1 MPDRNFY
8 WTKKQLREQLAVVR
22 GKREP
27 DKVLKDATYLNS
39 VQKKWMKGHIWIFQG
54 RIVYVGK
61 ALPEQMKDTEVVDC
75 SSHYVVPGYIE
86 PHVHPFQL
94 YNPQTFSQYASVR
107 GTTTMIC
114 DSLVLLLNLGKSK
127 AFSILDDLGKLPATL
142 LWWGRYD
149 AQTELNNEKDVFS
162 TENVHAWLNHPSV
175 IQGGELTGWPKVLA
189 GDDEILEW
197 MLMTN
202 RLGKPIEGH
211 LPGSSEK
218 TLTQMALLGVGADHE
233 AMTGEEAERRMN
245 LGYSTVL
252 RYSSIRP
259 DLPNILEEMQ
269 ELGID
274 QLDRVYMTTDGSTPA
289 FHEQGVMDRLIEI
302 ALEKGV
308 PAEDAYAMGSYN
320 AARHYSL
327 DRLIGMIA
335 PGRLAHLNLLEHKE
349 NPRPISVLAKGEW
362 IRRDGKDCY
371 PDVGFSWENYG
382 LVDSQINWDLT
393 RDDFQFSL
401 PVGMEMINA
410 VITKPYYLQV
420 DPSSDRPQFQE
431 DECFLMLIDR
441 KGQWHVN
448 TILKGFATNVSGFA
462 STYSS
467 TGDVIIL
474 GKNKKDMLAAFQRA
488 KELGGGIVLTEH
500 GDVVA
505 EIALPLMGGFSL
517 DPIEELMQE
526 EKRMTEELRR
536 RGYRFDDAIYTLLFL
551 SATHLPY
558 IRVTPR
564 GIYDVKKRTVLV
576 PAIMRS

>member
-22 GKREP
+22 GEKEP
-27 DKVLKDATYLNS
+27 EKVLKNANYLNS
-39 VQKKWMKGHIWIFQG
+39 VQKKWMQGHIWIFQG

-61 ALPEQMKDTEVVDC
+61 ELPEHMDHAEVIDC
-75 SSHYVVPGYIE
+75 SDRYVVPGYIE

-94 YNPQTFSQYASVR
+94 YNPQTLAQYASVR

-114 DSLVLLLNLGKSK
+114 DSLALLLNLDKSK
-127 AFSILDDLGKLPATL
+127 AFAILDRLGHLPTTL

-149 AQTELNNEKDVFS
+149 AQTELSDENEVFS

-233 AMTGEEAERRMN
+233 AMTGEEVEKRMN
-245 LGYSTVL
+245 LGYSTSL

-259 DLPNILEEMQ
+259 DLPNILEEMK

-274 QLDRVYMTTDGSTPA
+274 QYDRISMTTDGSTPA

-308 PAEDAYAMGSYN
+308 PVEDAYAMASYN

-335 PGRLAHLNLLEHKE
+335 PGRLAHLNILESKE
-349 NPRPISVLAKGEW
+349 NPRPVSVLAKGQW
-362 IRRDGKDCY
+362 VRKDGKNCY
-371 PDVGFSWENYG
+371 PETGFSWKDFN
-382 LVDSQINWDLT
+382 LDHTTIDWDLT
-393 RDDFQFSL
+393 PEDFQFSL
-401 PVGMEMINA
+401 PVGMEMVNA
-410 VITKPYYLQV
+410 VITKPYYLRI
-420 DPSSDRPQFQE
+420 DPSGDEPLFEE
-431 DECFLMLIDR
+431 DECFLMLLDR
-441 KGQWHVN
+441 KGKWHVN

-467 TGDVIIL
+467 TGDIIVL
-474 GKNKKDMLAAFQRA
+474 GKNKNDMMTAFQRA
-488 KELGGGIVLTEH
+488 KELGGGIVLTEN
-500 GDVVA
+500 GEVVT
-505 EIALPLMGGFSL
+505 EIDLPLMGGMSL
-517 DPIEELMQE
+517 KSIEELMKD
-526 EKRMTEELRR
+526 EKLLTRELRN
-536 RGYRFDDAIYTLLFL
+536 RGYQFDDAIYTLLFL

-564 GIYDVKKRTVLV
+564 GIYDVKKRKVLV